1 MKIKKS
7 YILKFLA
14 LSCAILFLVVAA
26 LSLMARENVLTKAA
40 RASDTI
46 TINAKYNSAEK
57 TLSAT
62 QTVRYKNRSRDELPH
77 IKFHIYANAYRN
89 GARFPPVT
97 AADEGRAFPN
107 GKSYGGI
114 YIDEVQVAGK
124 SVPILVTGD
133 DQNVLRVPLFTPLRP
148 NQSIDIFIDY
158 TVQLANIAHRL
169 GWTDNAVNLGN
180 FYPVPVI
187 YENGVWQTY
196 PYSFNG
202 DPFYNALHNFDV
214 TLHADS
220 RYIIASSGTLQ
231 RQSAGVHRFRSQ
243 AIRDFAMVLSRNFKS
258 ITRMVGRT
266 AVNYFYL
273 DDYNPMASL
282 TCAVDSL
289 RTFSRLFTQYP
300 YRQLTVVQT
309 DFLHGGME
317 YGELV
322 YVSTDILHNVG
333 IASSSS
339 TSRND
344 ARQFH
349 NQVIIHE
356 IAHQW
361 WYGII
366 GNNQARTAWIDEGLA
381 EYSTLLFYDLNPQYS
396 HLSRADMVNNARD
409 NFVAYSRLVAAVG
422 GRIDPDMTKDL
433 NSFRS
438 THEYVFMTYV
448 RGLLLFVDLEMLI
461 GQAKITD
468 ALHNFAR
475 EAQFGFATKDNL
487 IESMERSTRAN
498 LRTFFESFLTGAN
511 SVIQVI

>member
-1 MKIKKS
+1 MKVKKA

-14 LSCAILFLVVAA
+14 LSSAILFLVVAA
-26 LSLMARENVLTKAA
+26 LSLMASENVLTKAA

-46 TINAKYNSAEK
+46 TINARYNSAKK

-62 QTVRYKNRSRDELPH
+62 QTVRYRNRSKDTLSH

-97 AADEGRAFPN
+97 ESEIERAFPN
-107 GKSYGGI
+107 GKSYGAI
-114 YIDEVQVAGK
+114 YIDEVQVSGRN
-124 SVPILVTGD
+124 VPIFIEGD
-133 DQNVLRVPLFTPLRP
+133 DQNVLSVPLFTTLRP

-220 RYIIASSGTLQ
+220 RYIVASSGTLQ

-258 ITRMVGRT
+258 LTRMVGSV
-266 AVNYFYL
+266 AVSYFYL
-273 DDYNPMASL
+273 DDSNPTASL
-282 TCAVDSL
+282 QCAVDAL
-289 RTFSRLFTQYP
+289 RTFSRLFTKYP

-322 YVSTDILHNVG
+322 FVSKDLLAQNQRDLD
-333 IASSSS
+333 A
-339 TSRND
+339 

-396 HLSRADMVNNARD
+396 RLSRADIVSNARD
-409 NFVAYSRLVAAVG
+409 NFVTYSRLVQAVG

-448 RGLLLFVDLEMLI
+448 RGMLLFVDLEMLL
-461 GQAKITD
+461 GQDKIIK
-468 ALHNFAR
+468 ALRNFAR
-475 EAQFGFATKDNL
+475 EAKFSFATKDSL
-487 IESMERSTRAN
+487 ILSMERSTRVQ
-498 LRTFFESFLTGAN
+498 LRTFFESFLTGATIFEN
-511 SVIQVI
+511 QLTVRV